1 MGEGPGAGRS
11 GHAFTSEQGEE
22 DRGRRGRCTMAWDG
36 FGSGSFGEGGDW
48 GAGSGRAVAR
58 LHRRLLSRAHAGAAR
73 AGAEL
78 SRGAGTLLPAVR
90 SGHWCLSDPPRQ
102 PGSGGAAAVEC
113 LNHPRPTP
121 EPPSLDRGYGPARH
135 LRCPW
140 AYHPAGGGG
149 AGWQGERTA
158 SAPFV
163 ASEQHS
169 FCAKTA
175 ASKQRLRQFHSANDD
190 VRRPSGPRRPYAHP
204 SSTTTD
210 RARKRASP
218 IYFSHPPTH
227 LIVAAAAAQQCS
239 AFRSSGIWGG
249 LGRRRRQSSRS
260 PTPAPFVARAR
271 GCGASRS

>member
-1 MGEGPGAGRS
+1 MPVRP
-11 GHAFTSEQGEE
+11 TSAARQ
-22 DRGRRGRCTMAWDG
+22 RRC
-36 FGSGSFGEGGDW
+36 
-48 GAGSGRAVAR
+48 SGRGVF
-58 LHRRLLSRAHAGAAR
+58 
-73 AGAEL
+73 
-78 SRGAGTLLPAVR
+78 
-90 SGHWCLSDPPRQ
+90 
-102 PGSGGAAAVEC
+102 
-113 LNHPRPTP
+113 NHPRPTP

-140 AYHPAGGGG
+140 AYHPAVGGG

-218 IYFSHPPTH
+218 NYFFPPAHPFGCCSSSGAAVQRFSQQRH
-227 LIVAAAAAQQCS
+227 LGGIGAPAAAEQSLAYTG
-239 AFRSSGIWGG
+239 AFC
-249 LGRRRRQSSRS
+249 
-260 PTPAPFVARAR
+260 RAR
-271 GCGASRS
+271 TRVRREQELS